1 MRPSLCRCR
10 THPSRQ
16 CAAQIRKLVGE
27 VHTLLNP
34 ERKGK
39 RRQEAVDR
47 QWDNALRALGSGS
60 QVKRQRAH
68 QDYAL
73 DLSEP
78 MAYSLVL
85 GVSAL
90 TGNNNN

>member
-1 MRPSLCRCR
+1 
-10 THPSRQ
+10 
-16 CAAQIRKLVGE
+16 LVGE